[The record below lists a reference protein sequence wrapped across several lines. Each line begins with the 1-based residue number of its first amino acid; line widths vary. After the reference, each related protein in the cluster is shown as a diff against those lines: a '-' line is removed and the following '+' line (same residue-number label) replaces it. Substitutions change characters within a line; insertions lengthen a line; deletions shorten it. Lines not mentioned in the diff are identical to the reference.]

1 MTVRMFAAVVAV
13 ACLVGIAWA
22 GDTTPIVP
30 IGKSSFEFID
40 QQGDPTR
47 PVTVWMFIPADCL
60 PDCPV
65 QYVFHGVERN
75 GETYLDHWIALATA
89 GRFMVVAPEFSRRH
103 YPQDTDYNLGRVLD
117 ESDPRKWAFAVPD
130 HLFDYLKA
138 RLQLR
143 ADTYQAF
150 GHSAGGQFVHRW
162 LLFQPDN
169 HASSIIAANPGWYTM
184 PVWDPEQTT
193 FSFPFSLIGS
203 PLGQQRLHEALA
215 RRFTLML
222 GERDTNP
229 QHKYL
234 NRSPGAMAQGA
245 HRFERGQT
253 FFAAAR
259 AAARQLGAA
268 LAWDLVIV
276 PDAAHDNAAMAKA
289 AVDYMSHAAAR

>member
-1 MTVRMFAAVVAV
+1 MP
-13 ACLVGIAWA
+13 LW
-22 GDTTPIVP
+22 
-30 IGKSSFEFID
+30 E
-40 QQGDPTR
+40 
-47 PVTVWMFIPADCL
+47 
-60 PDCPV
+60 
-65 QYVFHGVERN
+65 
-75 GETYLDHWIALATA
+75 LAKTA
-89 GRFMVVAPEFSRRH
+89 
-103 YPQDTDYNLGRVLD
+103 
-117 ESDPRKWAFAVPD
+117 
-130 HLFDYLKA
+130 
-138 RLQLR
+138 
-143 ADTYQAF
+143 
-150 GHSAGGQFVHRW
+150 
-162 LLFQPDN
+162 
-169 HASSIIAANPGWYTM
+169 
-184 PVWDPEQTT
+184 

-268 LAWDLVIV
+268 FAWDLVIV
-276 PDAAHDNAAMAKA
+276 PNAAHDNTAMAKA